1 MINLNSVSNII
12 FLDIETASQFKS
24 HKSMHEAKRKIWSKK
39 ADSIRARDRNLINDS
54 DASLYHK
61 RAAINAEFGR
71 IVCISLGF
79 LSYDPSG
86 WSIKLRSFH
95 GRDETSILAEF
106 KKLIESAA
114 QGASFTH
121 LAGHN
126 IREFDIPYICRR
138 MLANSMGLP
147 AYFDFRQK
155 RPWQIHK
162 LIDTLDLWRFGD
174 FKTYASLETLC
185 DLLAIPSPKSRMDG
199 SEVSDHFWTHETTES
214 IAEYCE
220 KDVVAT
226 IMLYLKLHNVDLD
239 YDPRLVHV

>member
-24 HKSMHEAKRKIWSKK
+24 HDSLNEAKLKIWSKK
-39 ADSIRARDRNLINDS
+39 ADSIRARDRKLINDS
-54 DASLYHK
+54 DASLYRK
-61 RAAINAEFGR
+61 RSAIYAEFGR

-79 LSYDPSG
+79 LSYDPSEG
-86 WSIKLRSFH
+86 WRIKLRSFH

-106 KKLIESAA
+106 KKLIES
-114 QGASFTH
+114 ASFTH

-174 FKTYASLETLC
+174 FKNYASLETLC
-185 DLLAIPSPKSRMDG
+185 DLLAIPSPKSGMDG
-199 SEVSDHFWTHETTES
+199 SEVSDHFWAHETS
-214 IAEYCE
+214 DAIAEYCE

-226 IMLYLKLHNVDLD
+226 INLYLKLHSVELD
-239 YDPRLVHV
+239 SSPLLVRV